1 MPSALILRESVI
13 FNCPPRVVYQYL
25 ENPKRWISR
34 SDYFVRNQHR
44 LVIDSTNIKQ
54 PTIYRWSSKNG
65 DKGWLQLKESKRYE
79 NLTFSISYHPFS
91 EGEIVFNLIN
101 QREKTQVNAS
111 VYIDLPNSIWLKFK
125 VYISY
130 YFIRKDFRRDLQSA
144 VMDCNLNNSTVIYE
158 VKSGAISDFRA
169 FIRKKYV
176 SKKDGQGI
184 MQELLNL
191 QKVVPPKNVAG
202 LPYIQFST
210 SPIDDTLKV
219 ITGFP
224 VKNGEI
230 QRIPNAILALFTGS
244 KTLYAR
250 YRIGENI
257 EDIYNQLIYEANKQ
271 GLLAD
276 GYPIIFLDLKKQ
288 KATMHLP
295 VTK

>member
-1 MPSALILRESVI
+1 
-13 FNCPPRVVYQYL
+13 
-25 ENPKRWISR
+25 
-34 SDYFVRNQHR
+34 
-44 LVIDSTNIKQ
+44 
-54 PTIYRWSSKNG
+54 
-65 DKGWLQLKESKRYE
+65 
-79 NLTFSISYHPFS
+79 
-91 EGEIVFNLIN
+91 
-101 QREKTQVNAS
+101 
-111 VYIDLPNSIWLKFK
+111 
-125 VYISY
+125 
-130 YFIRKDFRRDLQSA
+130 
-144 VMDCNLNNSTVIYE
+144 MDCNLNNSTVIYE
-158 VKSGAISDFRA
+158 VKSGTISDFRA